1 MSTVGPD
8 SVIER
13 VLSEYGIGAD
23 SWHEDLLESDTDRL
37 LLALLLDQRGDQYLG
52 ETSTSDEPTYF
63 VTEVPVAV
71 DGVGQQ
77 SLDWGF
83 PADTVTVWGFDGPVL
98 VSFQQTGT
106 NREIPLTA
114 SEAPFSLSPPGGL
127 NASKLWYRKMTES
140 DADTTLKVLALR

>member
-13 VLSEYGIGAD
+13 VLSEYNIGAD
-23 SWHEDLLESDTDRL
+23 SWHEDLFESDTDRL
-37 LLALLLDQRGDQYLG
+37 LLALLLEQRGEQYLG

-63 VTEVPVAV
+63 VTEEPVSV
-71 DGVGQQ
+71 DSVNQQ
-77 SLDWGF
+77 GLDWGF
-83 PADTVTVWGFDGPVL
+83 PADTVTVWGFDEPVL

-114 SEAPFSLSPPGGL
+114 AEAPFSLSPPGGL
-127 NASKLWYRKMTES
+127 NTSKLWYRQMTES
-140 DADTTLKVLALR
+140 AADTTLKVLALR